1 MAITNGYCTLAEMK
15 AALRIA
21 TDDTTDD
28 SLLELSV
35 ESASREIDNYC
46 ARFFYNGGTATYIY
60 APQRH
65 DVTYVQDLPGTAVT
79 VSISTNADGVFDT
92 TLTYG
97 TDYQLEPL
105 NGRSAGVAMPYTTIR
120 SIGNYWFP
128 MDHGIA
134 TVKVV
139 GLTGW
144 TAIPTSVKQA
154 TIITGMRLFK
164 RLDSPLGVAGFGDMG
179 VMRVGRGLD
188 PDVQQLVQDFRRMEN
203 LA

>member
-65 DVTYVQDLPGTAVT
+65 DITYVQDLPGTAVT

-128 MDHGIA
+128 MSHGIA

>member
-21 TDDTTDD
+21 SDDTTDD
-28 SLLELSV
+28 SLLELAV

-46 ARFFYNGGTATYIY
+46 ARFFYNGGTATYVY

-65 DVTYVQDLPGTAVT
+65 NLTYIQDLPGTAVT
-79 VSISTNADGVFDT
+79 VTISTNADGVFDQP
-92 TLTYG
+92 LTYG

-105 NGRSAGVAMPYTTIR
+105 NGRSAGVAVPFTSIR
-120 SIGNYWFP
+120 AIGDYWFP
-128 MDHGIA
+128 MNAGVA
-134 TVKVV
+134 TVQVT

-144 TAIPTSVKQA
+144 TAVPTSVKQA
-154 TIITGMRLFK
+154 TIITGARIFK

-203 LA
+203 IA

>member
-65 DVTYVQDLPGTAVT
+65 DITYVQDLPGTAVT

-128 MDHGIA
+128 MSHGIA

-188 PDVQQLVQDFRRMEN
+188 PDVQQLVQDFRRMES

>member
-1 MAITNGYCTLAEMK
+1 M
-15 AALRIA
+15 
-21 TDDTTDD
+21 
-28 SLLELSV
+28 S
-35 ESASREIDNYC
+35 
-46 ARFFYNGGTATYIY
+46 
-60 APQRH
+60 
-65 DVTYVQDLPGTAVT
+65 
-79 VSISTNADGVFDT
+79 
-92 TLTYG
+92 
-97 TDYQLEPL
+97 
-105 NGRSAGVAMPYTTIR
+105 
-120 SIGNYWFP
+120 
-128 MDHGIA
+128 HGIA

-203 LA
+203 IA